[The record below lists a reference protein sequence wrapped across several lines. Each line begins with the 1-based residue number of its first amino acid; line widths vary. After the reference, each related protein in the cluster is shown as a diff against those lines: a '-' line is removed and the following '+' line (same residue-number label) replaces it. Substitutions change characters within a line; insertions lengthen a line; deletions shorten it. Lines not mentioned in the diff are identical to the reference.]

1 VPLGN
6 VFQWLHAP
14 RAAVTP
20 QQQKKVALDT
30 AKGML
35 YLHTRNPPIIHRY
48 RFPLRS
54 SSFFFALLRSS
65 SLFLVVI
72 VMCACALVIGTSSR

>member
-48 RFPLRS
+48 PS
-54 SSFFFALLRSS
+54 SLLFFALLRSS
-65 SLFLVVI
+65 SFFVVI